1 MKLLL
6 SLSALA
12 TAITAQGT
20 TTLRAPSSPFH
31 VAPENYHHVVTQ
43 GESSSSR
50 ALAKGKDST
59 VTKTFKFKDD
69 FFLRFETLA
78 TAMSPDQ
85 SEVLL
90 NALEAYGETFR
101 DLWLESLLE
110 DMPSN
115 CGVEVRSCIPFVL
128 RLTFNALFYTQLV
141 LFSCAHYLQTIGDV
155 NSRILHLQLVR
166 LCILIFQHP
175 KDLPS
180 HNDFQCQYSTGVTLI
195 TTMLMSYRQLD
206 NLTLLKISM

>member
-1 MKLLL
+1 MLCFKRSNEVQVVSRHHIKPIMKLLL

-115 CGVEVRSCIPFVL
+115 CGVEVRSFIPFVAINFQRSL
-128 RLTFNALFYTQLV
+128 LHST
-141 LFSCAHYLQTIGDV
+141 CP
-155 NSRILHLQLVR
+155 ILM
-166 LCILIFQHP
+166 CILFANNRRCQFQNSPSATGKIVHINLSTP
-175 KDLPS
+175 KRS
-180 HNDFQCQYSTGVTLI
+180 AFS
-195 TTMLMSYRQLD
+195 
-206 NLTLLKISM
+206 